1 MLCPIFQTQNIM
13 KKEFLIF
20 LILGLLLLDQSSK
33 ILIHNHF
40 DVKYLNS
47 DYYIL
52 KNPNSEIRIIG
63 DIVKFVYVENAG
75 MAFGVQF
82 GEYKVFLSIFSIAVS
97 IFLIGIVLQLE
108 KEKVPIQIAFSLI
121 TAGAIG
127 NLIDRVFYGIIFGYG
142 KILWGRVIDFVQ
154 VDIPDISIGSVNYT
168 HFPVFNVA
176 DSCITIGVTI
186 LILFNKHIPNI
197 KLLFIQKKQ
206 ES

>member
-1 MLCPIFQTQNIM
+1 M
-13 KKEFLIF
+13 KKELLIF
-20 LILGLLLLDQSSK
+20 LIIGLLLLDQSSK
-33 ILIHNHF
+33 ILIHNYF

-47 DYYIL
+47 DYFVL
-52 KNPNSEIRIIG
+52 NNHNSEIRIIG

-82 GEYKVFLSIFSIAVS
+82 GEYKVLLSIFSITAS
-97 IFLIGIVLQLE
+97 IFLISIVLRIE
-108 KEKVPIQIAFSLI
+108 KEKVPIQIAFCLI

-127 NLIDRVFYGIIFGYG
+127 NLIDRVFYGIIFGYE

-176 DSCITIGVTI
+176 DSCITVGVII
-186 LILFNKHIPNI
+186 LILLNKHIPNI
-197 KLLFIQKKQ
+197 KLLFCPKKQ
-206 ES
+206 EIDV